1 MTKFII
7 EQYTGTPYCTNCGAI
22 FPDCG
27 PNAINIDPT
36 QVHYCYHC
44 GEEIEE
50 FIYPEEEN

>member
-36 QVHYCYHC
+36 QVRYCYHC